1 MEAGQPTPGLPR
13 DETAAEELTGP
24 LAIDTVTPA
33 EDWQSAW
40 RETEAERRASSPW
53 AANQEVA

>member
-1 MEAGQPTPGLPR
+1 MEAGQPTPGLPLDEAGAR
-13 DETAAEELTGP
+13 DLTGP

-40 RETEAERRASSPW
+40 RETEAERRARSPW
-53 AANQEVA
+53 AASQEVA